1 VPKQEHKLHID
12 PSNIS
17 TGSVIDNGA
26 FGSISTATFRGK
38 SVVVKRIENGQA
50 AHPIHECIDVILA
63 ELTASIEM
71 KHPHVVQI
79 EGMVLSFPPAG
90 SQQAVESGFVFEYCE
105 RGNVFDNIFGA
116 QRTLSRWEDRLR
128 VACEVAEGMCYIH
141 RLRFLHR
148 DLNSRNVVLTAALR
162 SKICDFGAARRL
174 APDLDTFDPDYI
186 EGTPSTMSPEQL
198 TGAVLTLSSDVWQM
212 GVFLWEVL
220 GVRLPWSDVPD
231 PNDLA
236 TMQALV
242 VTQRARL
249 PPLAPGGLPPA
260 LFAAAEPLLHRTF
273 ATVPADRPSMGEVA
287 TVLAAVRAQLDP
299 ALPDV

>member
-1 VPKQEHKLHID
+1 M
-12 PSNIS
+12 
-17 TGSVIDNGA
+17 
-26 FGSISTATFRGK
+26 
-38 SVVVKRIENGQA
+38 VKRIENGQA
-50 AHPIHECIDVILA
+50 AHPIHECIEVILA
-63 ELTASIEM
+63 ELTASVEI
-71 KHPHVVQI
+71 KHPHVVHI

-90 SQQAVESGFVFEYCE
+90 SQKAVESGFVFEYCE

-128 VACEVAEGMCYIH
+128 IACEVADGMCYIH
-141 RLRFLHR
+141 SLRFLHR

-162 SKICDFGAARRL
+162 AKICDFGAARRL
-174 APDLDTFDPDYI
+174 TPDLDTFDPDYI

-198 TGAVLTLSSDVWQM
+198 SGAVLTLRSDVWQM

-220 GVRLPWSDVPD
+220 GARIPWTDVQD

-236 TMQALV
+236 AMTARV

-260 LFAAAEPLLHRTF
+260 LFAVAEPLLQRTF
-273 ATVPADRPSMGEVA
+273 ATAPSDRPSMDEIAA
-287 TVLAAVRAQLDP
+287 TLTAVRAEIDP
-299 ALPDV
+299 PPPDV

>member
-1 VPKQEHKLHID
+1 M
-12 PSNIS
+12 
-17 TGSVIDNGA
+17 
-26 FGSISTATFRGK
+26 
-38 SVVVKRIENGQA
+38 VVKRIENGQA
-50 AHPIHECIDVILA
+50 SHPIHECIDVILA
-63 ELTASIEM
+63 ELTASIEI

-90 SQQAVESGFVFEYCE
+90 AQSQPVESGFVFEYCE

-128 VACEVAEGMCYIH
+128 VACEVADGMCHIH

-148 DLNSRNVVLTAALR
+148 DLNSRNVVLTADMRA
-162 SKICDFGAARRL
+162 KICDFGAARRL
-174 APDLDTFDPDYI
+174 AAGQDAFDPDYI

-198 TGAVLTLSSDVWQM
+198 SGALLTLRSDVWQM

-220 GVRLPWSDVPD
+220 GLRLPWSDIPD

-242 VTQRARL
+242 LKQHARL
-249 PPLAPGGLPPA
+249 PPLLPGGLPPA

-273 ATVPADRPSMGEVA
+273 AAAPADRPSMDDVA
-287 TVLAAVRAQLDP
+287 AALAAVRAEIDP
-299 ALPDV
+299 PPPDV